1 MATGSVSPA
10 PHPPTPP
17 GRPEGPGHRAGAESA
32 KPRGEMRIALIGA
45 IATIVAALIGGFAIV
60 KSGAVEVNLPSDGPD
75 REELETTVSSLEL
88 TNDSL
93 ETTNSSLQEALDEA
107 TSTTSTT
114 PTTADDGT
122 TGVTTSPTPLQSEVL
137 RETGT
142 TPLTFSWRYS
152 ADLDS
157 TDPNWNVQQ
166 GTPSGE
172 DLYVNS
178 GGQVYAGEVT
188 LMDHV
193 ATEAECRDATVRQSS
208 LPEDMSVAGTM
219 FCMETDSDHWAFVHI
234 VALDSEARTASFDV
248 TVWQ

>member
-1 MATGSVSPA
+1 M

-17 GRPEGPGHRAGAESA
+17 GGPEGPGHHAGAEPA

-45 IATIVAALIGGFAIV
+45 IATIVAALIGGFAVV

-75 REELETTVSSLEL
+75 REELETTVSSLE
-88 TNDSL
+88 
-93 ETTNSSLQEALDEA
+93 TTNSSLREALDQA
-107 TSTTSTT
+107 TSTTSSTRPTSTT
-114 PTTADDGT
+114 TGEDDTTGT
-122 TGVTTSPTPLQSEVL
+122 TTSATPRSSEVL

-172 DLYVNS
+172 DLYVSSS
-178 GGQVYAGEVT
+178 GRVYAGEVT

-219 FCMETDSDHWAFVHI
+219 FCMETDSEHRAFVHI
-234 VALDSEARTASFDV
+234 VALDSEAETASFDV
-248 TVWQ
+248 TVWR